1 MSQSVSPAEVARA
14 RAGVLYG
21 VAAYTWWGV
30 VALYFKALAHV
41 DAFEVLAHRVAGAA
55 VLLGLLMRFHG
66 KWGTALKALRHRPTL
81 ITLIATTGLI
91 AVNWFVF
98 IWSVGHG
105 HLMEASLGYFINPLV
120 NVLLGYVVLHERL
133 RPWQWVSVALAA
145 SGVTYLTLSMGELPV
160 IALVLAFSFGMY
172 GLLRKT
178 VGVDALT
185 GLTFETTLL
194 WPLAVGYLIFLGIR
208 GELAFEHISW
218 QTDALLS
225 VGGVVTAAPL
235 LWFAN
240 AARRLKLSTL
250 GFLQYIAP
258 SMQFLLAVLVFGE
271 PFKRAHAMSFSLIWL
286 GLLAFSAESLLVTR
300 QRSN

>member
-1 MSQSVSPAEVARA
+1 MTEVNAQSERDRA

-21 VAAYTWWGV
+21 VGAYTWWGV
-30 VALYFKALAHV
+30 VAIYFKAVAHV
-41 DAFEVLAHRVAGAA
+41 NAFEVLAHRVIGAA
-55 VLLGLLMRFHG
+55 LLLGLLMRVQG
-66 KWGTALKALRHRPTL
+66 KWPAAFVSLRDRRTLVTLLGTTA
-81 ITLIATTGLI
+81 LI

-98 IWSVGHG
+98 IWSVANG

-120 NVLLGYVVLHERL
+120 NVFLGYVVLRERL
-133 RPWQWVSVALAA
+133 RGWQWVSVALAA
-145 SGVTYLTLSMGELPV
+145 TGVAYLTIAMGEPPV
-160 IALVLAFSFGMY
+160 IAMVLAGSFGMY

-185 GLTFETTLL
+185 GLTFETTVL
-194 WPLAVGYLIFLGIR
+194 WPLAVGYVVFLGVH
-208 GELAFEHISW
+208 GELAFWHVSW

-225 VGGVVTAAPL
+225 VGGVVTAVPL

-258 SMQFLLAVLVFGE
+258 SMQFMLAVLVFGE
-271 PFKRAHAMSFSLIWL
+271 VFERVHAISFRLIWI
-286 GLLAFSAESLLVTR
+286 GLAVFSVESLVAAR
-300 QRSN
+300 RSS